1 MSYSAVVLDEAS
13 QQKLKD
19 FALDADTNVKVN
31 SIRLPILVR
40 DNGWKV
46 FCHHMTINMGGL
58 PEHLKSYLDSD
69 QKLEAFAIGV
79 SDKAVAV
86 KVMGTMAGHSK
97 NAIPHIT
104 IAVNVKGGGKPVDSN
119 KITSWFKM
127 EKPIKLSGIVKELP

>member
-19 FALDADTNVKVN
+19 FALDPDTDVKVN
-31 SIRLPILVR
+31 SIRLPIHVR

-46 FCHHMTINMGGL
+46 YCHHMTINMGNL

-69 QKLEAFAIGV
+69 QKLEAIAIGV

-86 KVMGTMAGHSK
+86 KVIGTMAGHSK
-97 NAIPHIT
+97 NDIPHVT
-104 IAVNVKGGGKPVDSN
+104 IAVNAKEGGKPVDSN
-119 KITSWFKM
+119 KITKWKKL
-127 EKPIKLSGIVKELP
+127 ETPIKLSGIVKELK

>member
-13 QQKLKD
+13 QQRLKD
-19 FALDADTNVKVN
+19 FALDPTTNVKVN
-31 SIRLPILVR
+31 SIRLPIHVR

-46 FCHHMTINMGGL
+46 YCHHMTINMGAL

-97 NAIPHIT
+97 NDIPHVT
-104 IAVNVKGGGKPVDSN
+104 IAVNAKGGGKPVDSN
-119 KITSWFKM
+119 KITSWFKI

>member
-1 MSYSAVVLDEAS
+1 MPYSAVVLDDKS
-13 QQKLKD
+13 QQVLKD
-19 FALDADTNVKVN
+19 FALDPATNVKVN
-31 SIRLPILVR
+31 SIRLPIHVR

-46 FCHHMTINMGGL
+46 YCHHMTINMGVL

-69 QKLEAFAIGV
+69 QKLEAFAVGV

-97 NAIPHIT
+97 NDIPHVT
-104 IAVNVKGGGKPVDSN
+104 IAVNAKGGGKPVDSN
-119 KITSWFKM
+119 KITQWTKL